1 MINDQLINEK
11 PVITNIDEEDELDL
25 IGIAKT
31 LWNGRK
37 TLFISVGV
45 GFVIGLLMAISAPK
59 EYTVS
64 TVMVPQSGTDM
75 SKSQLSGL
83 ASMAG
88 INIGMAQSNDLSP
101 VLYPKIVNSI
111 PFKLELMNTPIHFS
125 DVDKPV
131 SIYDYYIN
139 NKKTSILGS
148 IKKYTLGLPGV
159 ILGSIRKKTK
169 ELILPKDI
177 ENKPIQLSKDQY
189 QIKLMLDEKISLSV
203 DKKEGY
209 LTLTSNMPEALAAAE
224 IAQKAQELLQREIIK
239 FKVEKSQA
247 DLNFIQER
255 FNVARGE
262 AEGYQV
268 NMAVNTDRYKNLTS
282 SLPQVTTARIQTKYN
297 ISNGVYQELA
307 KQLEQAKIQVKKDTP
322 VFTIIEPVTIPT
334 ERSKPKRSIILI
346 VWTFLGLVTG
356 ALIIYG
362 KQWTSEAKRKWNESN
377 NRYNGYNEIQ
387 S

>member
-1 MINDQLINEK
+1 MIQDQNINEK
-11 PVITNIDEEDELDL
+11 PVVTTAEDEDEIDL

-37 TLFISVGV
+37 TLFISIGIGAVLGI
-45 GFVIGLLMAISAPK
+45 FVAITSPK

-88 INIGMAQSNDLSP
+88 LNIGMAQSSDLSP
-101 VLYPKIVNSI
+101 VIYPKIVNSV

-131 SIYDYYIN
+131 SIFDYYTDPQN
-139 NKKTSILGS
+139 NKPSILS
-148 IKKYTLGLPGV
+148 AIKKYTLGLPGV
-159 ILGSIRKKTK
+159 ILTAIRKKPQ
-169 ELILPKDI
+169 ELELPKDI
-177 ENKPIQLSKDQY
+177 KKGKLINLSKDQKEI
-189 QIKLMLDEKISLSV
+189 IKQLDQKISLAV

-209 LTLTSNMPEALAAAE
+209 LTLTVIMPEALAAAE
-224 IAQKAQELLQREIIK
+224 LAQKAQELLQREIIK

-247 DLNFIQER
+247 DLDFIQGR
-255 FNVARGE
+255 YNVAKAE

-268 NMAVNTDRYKNLTS
+268 NIAVNTDRYKNLTS
-282 SLPQVTTARIQTKYN
+282 SLPQVKTARVQTKYG
-297 ISNGVYQELA
+297 IASGVYQDLA

-322 VFTIIEPVTIPT
+322 VFTIVEPVTIPT
-334 ERSKPKRSIILI
+334 ERSKPNRPMILI
-346 VWTFLGLVTG
+346 IWLFMGCVIGCGIV
-356 ALIIYG
+356 YG
-362 KQWTSEAKRKWNESN
+362 KQWLKDMRSKWQSTD
-377 NRYNGYNEIQ
+377 IQ
-387 S
+387 K